1 MLRAVERFPNVV
13 LLQSV
18 EKPPAQLRVG
28 SIPTIKTLNILQ
40 TKSTSGEIKYNITGL
55 INFKTGYYYVCGKFS
70 VLQLAS
76 KEKFVLKMNF
86 HTFRL
91 LSGLIHAHSKS
102 SLAYIKK
109 KNNHLQ
115 ELQVLNFTCCTAL
128 VFTDHYFFKL
138 LNLAIQSYL

>member
-18 EKPPAQLRVG
+18 ERPPTQLRVG

-55 INFKTGYYYVCGKFS
+55 INFKTGYCYACGKFS

-91 LSGLIHAHSKS
+91 LRGLIHAHSKS
-102 SLAYIKK
+102 SLAYMKK
-109 KNNHLQ
+109 KKTITYK
-115 ELQVLNFTCCTAL
+115 NFKFSILLAAPRYN
-128 VFTDHYFFKL
+128 HYFFKL
-138 LNLAIQSYL
+138 LNLAVQSYL

>member
-1 MLRAVERFPNVV
+1 MLRAVETERFPNVV

-18 EKPPAQLRVG
+18 ERPPAQLRVG
-28 SIPTIKTLNILQ
+28 FIPTIKTLNILQ

-55 INFKTGYYYVCGKFS
+55 INFKTGYYYACGKFS

-91 LSGLIHAHSKS
+91 LRGLIHAHSKS
-102 SLAYIKK
+102 SLAYMKK
-109 KNNHLQ
+109 KKQLPTRTLSSQFYLLHRAIITIF
-115 ELQVLNFTCCTAL
+115 LNF
-128 VFTDHYFFKL
+128 
-138 LNLAIQSYL
+138 